1 MEKLTRIKPILGTYV
16 SISIAGETTR
26 EKLIE
31 ITEAGYKEI
40 YRIHELMS
48 FHEVNSEI
56 TKLNLGAFKRPIQI
70 STDTLKVISTA
81 LEISKLSN
89 GIFDISCGG
98 ALVKQKK
105 LPDHGFT
112 FNDESNWN
120 DIQLRADKIF
130 FSRPLL
136 IDVSGIA
143 KGYAVDKAHKRI
155 EYMLSELGDRS
166 EICINAGGDLK
177 QTPWQNKKIKIQ
189 ELCNPSINN
198 HFVDMRDSCMATS
211 SGEHG
216 SMIIK
221 NGKNI
226 CKETKSV
233 SVFASSCMIA
243 DALTKVLYT
252 EPMATINYPAY
263 KSCLIVE
270 NGNEKWLR

>member
-16 SISIAGETTR
+16 SISIAAETTR

-40 YRIHELMS
+40 YKIHELMS
-48 FHEVNSEI
+48 FHEPNSEI

-120 DIQLRADKIF
+120 DIQLDADKIF

-189 ELCNPSINN
+189 ELCDRSINN

-252 EPMATINYPAY
+252 EPMASINYPAY

>member
-1 MEKLTRIKPILGTYV
+1 MERLTRIKPILGTYV
-16 SISIAGETTR
+16 TITVAAKTTR

-31 ITEAGYKEI
+31 VTEAGYKEI
-40 YRIHELMS
+40 YRIHRLMS
-48 FHEVNSEI
+48 FHEPNSEI
-56 TKLNLGAFKRPIQI
+56 TKLNLGASEKAIQI

-81 LEISKLSN
+81 LEISKISN
-89 GIFDISCGG
+89 GTFDIACAG
-98 ALVKQKK
+98 LMVKQKK

-112 FNDESNWN
+112 FSDESNWN
-120 DIQLRADKIF
+120 NIQLEANKIF
-130 FSRPLL
+130 FTTPLL

-143 KGYAVDKAHKRI
+143 KGYAVDKAHERI
-155 EYMLSELGDRS
+155 ECMLSYLGDRA

-177 QTPWQNKKIKIQ
+177 QTPWQDKKVKIQ
-189 ELCNPSINN
+189 ELCEGSNIS
-198 HFVDMRDSCMATS
+198 HCVSMRDSCMATS

-216 SMIIK
+216 SVIIR

-252 EPMATINYPAY
+252 EPVAPIRYPAY
-263 KSCLIVE
+263 KDCLIVE

>member
-16 SISIAGETTR
+16 SITVAAETTR
-26 EKLIE
+26 EELIE
-31 ITEAGYKEI
+31 VTEAGYEEI
-40 YRIHELMS
+40 YRIHKLMS
-48 FHEVNSEI
+48 FHEPTSEI
-56 TKLNLGAFKRPIQI
+56 TKLNLSAFKRPIQI
-70 STDTLKVISTA
+70 STNTLEVINTA
-81 LEISKLSN
+81 LEIGKLSN

-112 FNDESNWN
+112 FNDESNWKN
-120 DIQLRADKIF
+120 IQVDADKIS
-130 FSRPLL
+130 FSKPLL

-143 KGYAVDKAHKRI
+143 KGYAVDKAHERI
-155 EYMLSELGDRS
+155 EHMLSDLGNQA

-177 QTPWQNKKIKIQ
+177 QTPWQNKKVKIK
-189 ELCNPSINN
+189 ELGNQSINN
-198 HFVDMRDSCMATS
+198 HFVDMHDSCMATS

-221 NGKNI
+221 NGRNI

-243 DALTKVLYT
+243 DALTKVLYA
-252 EPMATINYPAY
+252 EPTGPIKYPTY
-263 KSCLIVE
+263 KSCLVVE
-270 NGNEKWLR
+270 NGNEKWLQ